1 LSEYTLEEVGVY
13 NWPLGE
19 ELVYTGQPNQFV
31 RDLPHYSRVPKD
43 REGQLKW
50 RQDLLD
56 ACKGSKKNQ
65 DRVRGMCREDVL
77 FAINSIFW
85 LYEPRRQKQTTIPFN
100 SWPHQDDVIAAI
112 DRYLGIRDV
121 VVNKSRGEGC
131 SWLVLMIFF
140 HKWLFSQKD
149 DASSYGL
156 VSLNEKL
163 VDDSKNPDSLFWKL
177 DKQITL
183 LPPWI
188 LPKGFNSREH
198 RSKGDHSLLNPETGS
213 TITGYACTQNVASGG
228 RKGAFMMDELGKWPR
243 PQDSVAMTSTQ
254 FVTDSRIIVSTPFG
268 NEGAYFDSVHEP
280 SSALKLTMHWTYN
293 PVRSMGKYQW
303 DTKKDKLT
311 KLDLKFKY
319 PEDYPYEK
327 DGKVRSPWYDA
338 ECRRPKATAKSIAQD
353 LDLNFE
359 QSVSLFFEG
368 LAMNM
373 ARSTVKGPIHTG
385 RFSCDSYGGEAV
397 FAEDTRGNVRLWNQ
411 LNNGRLPPSRYVIGV
426 DAAQGTGTDFS
437 SNSVIQ
443 VVNLVTGD
451 QVLEWVDNATR
462 PDDCAVLAVSI
473 ARWLQGNGGSPP
485 FLVWECGGPGGE
497 FGRQVD
503 LMGWTNYYNRPDHKK
518 FKRNKL
524 SENRSGFRGSK
535 ADALSPLQVA
545 IKLRKVTL
553 FSQELVDEL
562 TEYRFIPGGKVE
574 HFKAVVSEDESSKG
588 QNHGDRAMAMAMAIV
603 GMNEFRNPRQPQKPP
618 DSVWRGP
625 NRIELLLKELQSEE
639 NGYEACFS

>member
-1 LSEYTLEEVGVY
+1 
-13 NWPLGE
+13 
-19 ELVYTGQPNQFV
+19 
-31 RDLPHYSRVPKD
+31 
-43 REGQLKW
+43 
-50 RQDLLD
+50 
-56 ACKGSKKNQ
+56 
-65 DRVRGMCREDVL
+65 
-77 FAINSIFW
+77 
-85 LYEPRRQKQTTIPFN
+85 
-100 SWPHQDDVIAAI
+100 
-112 DRYLGIRDV
+112 
-121 VVNKSRGEGC
+121 
-131 SWLVLMIFF
+131 
-140 HKWLFSQKD
+140 
-149 DASSYGL
+149 
-156 VSLNEKL
+156 
-163 VDDSKNPDSLFWKL
+163 
-177 DKQITL
+177 
-183 LPPWI
+183 
-188 LPKGFNSREH
+188 
-198 RSKGDHSLLNPETGS
+198 
-213 TITGYACTQNVASGG
+213 
-228 RKGAFMMDELGKWPR
+228 
-243 PQDSVAMTSTQ
+243 
-254 FVTDSRIIVSTPFG
+254 
-268 NEGAYFDSVHEP
+268 
-280 SSALKLTMHWTYN
+280 
-293 PVRSMGKYQW
+293 
-303 DTKKDKLT
+303 
-311 KLDLKFKY
+311 
-319 PEDYPYEK
+319 
-327 DGKVRSPWYDA
+327 
-338 ECRRPKATAKSIAQD
+338 
-353 LDLNFE
+353 
-359 QSVSLFFEG
+359 
-368 LAMNM
+368 
-373 ARSTVKGPIHTG
+373 
-385 RFSCDSYGGEAV
+385 V